1 MSNNGMCLMQ
11 LLEAEWFYE
20 RKYVTETLPQEG
32 KVPGKVAK
40 WIPIISSPAAYQMST
55 CRA

>member
-1 MSNNGMCLMQ
+1 MSNDGMCLMQ
-11 LLEAEWFYE
+11 LLEAEWPYE
-20 RKYVTETLPQEG
+20 RKYVAETLPQEG